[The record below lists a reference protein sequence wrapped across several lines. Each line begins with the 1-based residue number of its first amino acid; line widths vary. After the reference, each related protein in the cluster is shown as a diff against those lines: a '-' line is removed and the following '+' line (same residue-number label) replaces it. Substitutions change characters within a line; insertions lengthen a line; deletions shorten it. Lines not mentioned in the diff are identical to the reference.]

1 MKKSKNIL
9 TKETKLLV
17 IKDYLN
23 YEIIKNIAK
32 NFNISVGYIN
42 NILKE
47 FNIKRIYDLKRRENA
62 RKYEFN
68 YNIFENIDTEEKS
81 YWIGLL
87 MADGSIGKNMIT
99 LCLKDDNLVESFKN
113 FIGGDQPL
121 KLKKNC
127 AGVLNQTYVSVC
139 SKKMV
144 EDLSKCFIVENKT
157 YRTCIPNCIKEELVR
172 HFIRGY
178 FDGDG
183 CCYVRKNGRTGSFS
197 IVSCS
202 IGILKEIENIL
213 KNRHILRKDKDY
225 IHFLKNKSN
234 YGTLIIDNKLEFK
247 LFGNYIYNNASLY
260 LKRKYDKYISVISK
274 PNKIKK
280 INAKSKYFGVCINKC
295 AYHKKWNSYIW
306 YNKKHTHIGNFYT
319 EKEAAI
325 AYNNKI
331 LELNL
336 PREMLNK
343 IEE

>member
-121 KLKKNC
+121 KLKKI
-127 AGVLNQTYVSVC
+127 A
-139 SKKMV
+139 
-144 EDLSKCFIVENKT
+144 
-157 YRTCIPNCIKEELVR
+157 
-172 HFIRGY
+172 
-178 FDGDG
+178 
-183 CCYVRKNGRTGSFS
+183 
-197 IVSCS
+197 
-202 IGILKEIENIL
+202 
-213 KNRHILRKDKDY
+213 
-225 IHFLKNKSN
+225 
-234 YGTLIIDNKLEFK
+234 LEF
-247 LFGNYIYNNASLY
+247 
-260 LKRKYDKYISVISK
+260 
-274 PNKIKK
+274 
-280 INAKSKYFGVCINKC
+280 
-295 AYHKKWNSYIW
+295 
-306 YNKKHTHIGNFYT
+306 
-319 EKEAAI
+319 
-325 AYNNKI
+325 
-331 LELNL
+331 
-336 PREMLNK
+336 
-343 IEE
+343 